1 MPIHKLTAPKIAAL
15 IRKGRDGLFGDGGT
29 LYLQIDGGSW
39 RTAAIAL
46 HASSV
51 SAVTWGL
58 VRCTRSISRK
68 HVSSRLRRARCCWL
82 AVHRLP
88 SRRALTRV
96 RSMTFDACVGKY
108 LDAHRAGWKNP
119 KHRQQWESALR
130 THASPVFGALPV
142 AAIDT
147 GLVMKALEPI
157 WTKTPETAGRLRGR
171 IESVLD
177 WARVRGYRN
186 GENPARW
193 KAHLDHL
200 LPARGKVYK
209 VKHHAALPYTD
220 VPAFIGGLRGQEGIA
235 ARALEFLILCAVRT
249 GDLIGNDR
257 DDAPPMRWQ
266 DVDFKTQVWT
276 IPKTKSGA
284 SHAVPLSDAAVTVLR
299 TIKQQKLDD
308 DIVFAS
314 PDRRGKPLSNGA
326 MLALLDRMNR
336 GDVTVH
342 GFRSSFRDWAGD
354 QTAFARDVVE
364 TALAHAIESKTEAA
378 YRRSDALEK
387 RRRLMAAW
395 ADYCTSPSTSA
406 KVVSIR
412 S

>member
-1 MPIHKLTAPKIAAL
+1 M
-15 IRKGRDGLFGDGGT
+15 
-29 LYLQIDGGSW
+29 
-39 RTAAIAL
+39 
-46 HASSV
+46 
-51 SAVTWGL
+51 
-58 VRCTRSISRK
+58 
-68 HVSSRLRRARCCWL
+68 
-82 AVHRLP
+82 
-88 SRRALTRV
+88 
-96 RSMTFDACVGKY
+96 
-108 LDAHRAGWKNP
+108 
-119 KHRQQWESALR
+119 
-130 THASPVFGALPV
+130 
-142 AAIDT
+142 
-147 GLVMKALEPI
+147 
-157 WTKTPETAGRLRGR
+157 
-171 IESVLD
+171 
-177 WARVRGYRN
+177 
-186 GENPARW
+186 
-193 KAHLDHL
+193 
-200 LPARGKVYK
+200 
-209 VKHHAALPYTD
+209 
-220 VPAFIGGLRGQEGIA
+220 GGLRGQEGIA
-235 ARALEFLILCAVRT
+235 GRALEFLILCAVRT

-276 IPKTKSGA
+276 IPKTKSGV
-284 SHAVPLSDAAVTVLR
+284 SHAVPLSDAAVTLLR
-299 TIKQQKLDD
+299 TIKQQKFDD

-406 KVVSIR
+406 KVVPIR
-412 S
+412 A

>member
-15 IRKGRDGLFGDGGT
+15 IRKGRDGLFGDGGN
-29 LYLQIDGGSW
+29 LYLQIDGGSASW
-39 RTAAIAL
+39 LLRFMRLGQRRHMGLGPLHTVNLAEARELALAA
-46 HASSV
+46 
-51 SAVTWGL
+51 
-58 VRCTRSISRK
+58 RK
-68 HVSSRLRRARCCWL
+68 VLL
-82 AVHRLP
+82 AGGDPLAA
-88 SRRALTRV
+88 RALTRV

-119 KHRQQWESALR
+119 KHRQQWEITLR

-147 GLVMKALEPI
+147 GLVMKAIEPI

-200 LPARGKVYK
+200 LPARGKVRK

-220 VPAFIGGLRGQEGIA
+220 VPAFMGGLRGQEGIA

-284 SHAVPLSDAAVTVLR
+284 SHAVPLSDAAVTLLR